1 MANIIVSTD
10 TAAHANL
17 DDAIGTTAL
26 GSLTTTDKTGL
37 VEAINEVDANADTA
51 EADIAALKTGATLS
65 AAAEAA
71 NVIAVGFNSGIASV
85 EQYMAQ
91 IIDTTGLGV
100 AAAFTM
106 VENGVGAEVFGS
118 GTPLLVFTTD
128 AAGLATLDVTDV
140 PGASG
145 KSPLLVVESLST
157 SADEADRIEKSMLV
171 LTFD

>member
-26 GSLTTTDKTGL
+26 SSLTTADKTGL
-37 VEAINEVDANADTA
+37 VEAINEVDANADA
-51 EADIAALKTGATLS
+51 AQADVDSLQTGATLT
-65 AAAEAA
+65 AGAEAA
-71 NVIAVGFNSGIASV
+71 DVIAVSFDAGIASI

-91 IIDTTGLGV
+91 IYDTTGLGV

-118 GTPLLVFTTD
+118 GTPSLVFTTD

-140 PGASG
+140 AGASG

-157 SADEADRIEKSMLV
+157 SADAADRIEKSMLV